1 MAICGGV
8 GMRTLTK
15 AEKARELRYKK
26 PMLADFGYQVI
37 MDLLY
42 EIEEA
47 ACEVHWWCDNEDGTN
62 TLTNALDGNDE
73 EAEEFKIAFADL
85 EAKCEQLRGA
95 LGECWDIRE
104 YFDDCTV
111 ALIGN
116 RYQSLGYDD
125 CEEDYF
131 AMTSYEENLAFTEAG
146 KRVTRWTKSEMLS
159 KIGQCM
165 GIVMAVLDIKEQHDR
180 LSTILE
186 MLKSENTGLLKTLK
200 EINDVY
206 EEFAREGRY
215 SDAEK
220 KLDRLVEVLPDRF
233 FIE

>member
-1 MAICGGV
+1 
-8 GMRTLTK
+8 
-15 AEKARELRYKK
+15 
-26 PMLADFGYQVI
+26 
-37 MDLLY
+37 
-42 EIEEA
+42 
-47 ACEVHWWCDNEDGTN
+47 
-62 TLTNALDGNDE
+62 
-73 EAEEFKIAFADL
+73 
-85 EAKCEQLRGA
+85 
-95 LGECWDIRE
+95 
-104 YFDDCTV
+104 
-111 ALIGN
+111 
-116 RYQSLGYDD
+116 
-125 CEEDYF
+125 
-131 AMTSYEENLAFTEAG
+131 
-146 KRVTRWTKSEMLS
+146 MLS